1 MSTAN
6 TSSLPFTVQDDI
18 EAKEKYAAQQRS
30 SNSRSCNSRRIRL
43 WSVIA
48 FVSLATLCLVSY
60 YGKGSLT
67 SGLIAGSTGSNTVNI
82 LPVYEKKEDEFI
94 NIKPMSLKDE
104 IMGRI
109 QEHQLI
115 VFSKTYC
122 PFSKKAK
129 RILSLYN
136 LKEPLEVVEVDLR
149 DDDYQVKMTLN
160 EISGRATFP
169 NIFLNGQS
177 IGGAD
182 DLEELHE
189 TGQLASLLKEN
200 QLLLG

>member
-48 FVSLATLCLVSY
+48 FVSLATLCLVTY
-60 YGKGSLT
+60 YGRGSLT
-67 SGLIAGSTGSNTVNI
+67 SGLIADDSDSNTVNI
-82 LPVYEKKEDEFI
+82 LPVYAEKKDEFE

-104 IMGRI
+104 ITSRI
-109 QEHQLI
+109 QDHQLI

-122 PFSKKAK
+122 P
-129 RILSLYN
+129 
-136 LKEPLEVVEVDLR
+136 
-149 DDDYQVKMTLN
+149 
-160 EISGRATFP
+160 
-169 NIFLNGQS
+169 
-177 IGGAD
+177 
-182 DLEELHE
+182 
-189 TGQLASLLKEN
+189 
-200 QLLLG
+200 